1 MDEVFE
7 KFSEKVITEE
17 DLVFFLDQL
26 GTVRKFLFSQ
36 TQIPLSERLKNKIDE
51 KLRKEIEKL
60 EKEKVLPSSP
70 EDQSSFFKELEN
82 FLLKIPKVKLEIAF
96 TPTEEF
102 VLKIKE
108 WFKEKIKKKIILD
121 IVVNPKI
128 VGGARIEFQGKWRD
142 FSLEKEI
149 EKLYGGI

>member
-1 MDEVFE
+1 MEEIFKKISD
-7 KFSEKVITEE
+7 KIITEE
-17 DLVFFLDQL
+17 DLIFFLDQL
-26 GTVRKFLFSQ
+26 TIVKKCLFLQ

-102 VLKIKE
+102 ISKIKE
-108 WFKEKIKKKIILD
+108 WFKEKIKKKVILD